1 VIRYQK
7 GDIVSFKFSA
17 ALKETYNGV
26 IVSSYKSKLE
36 RNYIY
41 EIASM
46 NHSMVT
52 YSISGRCILKKLA

>member
-1 VIRYQK
+1 MQRYQK
-7 GDIVSFKFSA
+7 GDIVSFKFSSS
-17 ALKETYNGV
+17 LKETYSGV
-26 IVSSYKSKLE
+26 VISSYKSRLE

-52 YSISGRCILKKLA
+52 YSISGRCIVKKLA